1 MDELWSDNF
10 CRRLDEI
17 AQTRSGEYRSAEP
30 FPHAIID
37 DFFPPAIVAN
47 ILDHFPSRDDIAW
60 RKYANDR
67 EVKLEFSN
75 ADTLGAALRTPLYFC
90 NTTPMLRFLETLTGI
105 TGLIPDPYFT
115 GGGLHQI
122 ERGGKLEIHADF
134 NNLAKWNLERRLNLL
149 IYLNRDWKEEY
160 GGHLELWDR
169 EMKQAVK
176 KVLPVANRCVIF
188 NTESYAYHGHPH
200 PLTCP
205 EGWTRKSMALYYY
218 TNGRTDMP
226 PFEPHST
233 LFQERLSRFR
243 GFKKVVKAILPP
255 VLTDAIRRI
264 QARGRDRA

>member
-1 MDELWSDNF
+1 MDELWSDDF
-10 CRRLDEI
+10 CRRLDGI
-17 AQTRSGEYRSAEP
+17 AQSRSDEYRSAEP
-30 FPHAIID
+30 FPHTIID
-37 DFFPPAIVAN
+37 DFFPPAVVAN
-47 ILDHFPSRDDIAW
+47 ILDHFPRPDERAW

-75 ADTLGAALRTPLYFC
+75 ADTLGAPLRTPLYFC

-105 TGLIPDPYFT
+105 AGLIPDAYFT

-134 NNLAKWNLERRLNLL
+134 NNLPKWNLERRVNLL
-149 IYLNRDWKEEY
+149 LYLNRDWKEEY

-169 EMKQAVK
+169 KMKKAVK

-218 TNGRTDMP
+218 TNGRTDIQP
-226 PFEPHST
+226 LEPHTT
-233 LFQERLSRFR
+233 LFQERPNRFR
-243 GFKKVVKAILPP
+243 AFKKVVKATLPP
-255 VLTDAIRRI
+255 VVTDAIRRI
-264 QARGRDRA
+264 RAWNRDRV